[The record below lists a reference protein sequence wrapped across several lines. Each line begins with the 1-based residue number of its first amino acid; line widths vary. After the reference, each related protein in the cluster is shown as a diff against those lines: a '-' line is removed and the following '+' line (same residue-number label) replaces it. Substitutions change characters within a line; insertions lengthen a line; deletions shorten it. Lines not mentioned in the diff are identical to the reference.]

1 MQKNPSRPCLKGL
14 LSYVPLEADCSV
26 SAVHPEDATR
36 LPQASDRERP
46 THSLPSKVSPAGV
59 TPGRAGCSAHC
70 GGTGARTAAGAHAQ
84 RAPQWAAAETRDL
97 GHVTA
102 EAPGAGP
109 RADCGLPGGAAPTCP
124 SGPGECGSPRG
135 LTCLRPPPPSVHY
148 VMPRHPPAQ
157 PTGARAAERKHTV
170 HVARAA
176 GPCEGGGRR
185 AGSPS
190 AGSQQ
195 PHARHTHRHAT
206 LRPEPPSRSYPRSV
220 PWRLE
225 GYGPHRAAQGCR
237 RWGSRARLMSPGCR
251 RLLRAARHKRGAAA
265 SCGSARQRA
274 RRLTGRAP
282 RPCDPRTP
290 PSSAAAAGG
299 AVAPPA
305 PPLQASRS
313 NLQLRPLLLSSTL
326 PLLLLAP
333 PASSLQAPPSV
344 RGPDLSF
351 QSVDPPTPP

>member
-1 MQKNPSRPCLKGL
+1 MSRWRQIALYTPSIRRVLRDSRRPLNLNDPRTPCL
-14 LSYVPLEADCSV
+14 AR
-26 SAVHPEDATR
+26 SALPGSPRDA
-36 LPQASDRERP
+36 
-46 THSLPSKVSPAGV
+46 
-59 TPGRAGCSAHC
+59 RAA
-70 GGTGARTAAGAHAQ
+70 ARTAAG
-84 RAPQWAAAETRDL
+84 RAPELARVRMRSGPRSGQQRETRDL

-109 RADCGLPGGAAPTCP
+109 RADCGLPGGTAPTCL

-135 LTCLRPPPPSVHY
+135 LTCPRPPPPSAHY

-195 PHARHTHRHAT
+195 PHARRTHRHAT

-220 PWRLE
+220 PWRLA
-225 GYGPHRAAQGCR
+225 GCGPHRAAQGCR
-237 RWGSRARLMSPGCR
+237 RWGSRARLMSTGCR

-274 RRLTGRAP
+274 RRQSGRAP

-290 PSSAAAAGG
+290 PSSAAAGG

-313 NLQLRPLLLSSTL
+313 NLQLRPLLPSSTL

-333 PASSLQAPPSV
+333 PASSLQGPPSV

-351 QSVDPPTPP
+351 QSMDPPAPP